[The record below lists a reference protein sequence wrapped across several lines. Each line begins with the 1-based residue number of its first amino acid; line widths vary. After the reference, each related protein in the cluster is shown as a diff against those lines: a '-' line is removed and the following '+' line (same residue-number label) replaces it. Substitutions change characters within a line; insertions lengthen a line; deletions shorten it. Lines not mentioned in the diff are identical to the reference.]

1 LKRIIT
7 AIALAIATAAPAR
20 AAEVA
25 GVAFEPAAQVAGE
38 TLQLNGAGLRKRFFV
53 EVYAAGL
60 YVPQRTSSAS
70 ALLAQ
75 EGPRRVVIAMLRD
88 VGSDQFSVA
97 ISDALAANHTP
108 AQLASLSGPIEA
120 FKSNLAAIGEARSG
134 DRIHFDYSPAAGT
147 RILVNGAQKGASIP
161 GPELYRAVLRVWLGD
176 APVDAGLKQALLG
189 L

>member
-1 LKRIIT
+1 LKRVIS
-7 AIALAIATAAPAR
+7 AIALVIAVGAPAR

-25 GVAFEPAAQVAGE
+25 GVAFEPAAEVAGE

-60 YVPQRTSSAS
+60 YVPQPARSGP

-88 VGSDQFSVA
+88 VGADQFSVA
-97 ISDALAANHTP
+97 ISDGLAANHTP
-108 AQLASLSGPIEA
+108 AQLAALSGQIQA
-120 FKSNLAAIGEARSG
+120 LQANLAAIGEARRG
-134 DRIHFDYSPAAGT
+134 DRIHFDYTPAAGT
-147 RILVNGAQKGASIP
+147 RILVNGAQKGAAIP

>member
-1 LKRIIT
+1 MT
-7 AIALAIATAAPAR
+7 AIALVIATAAPAQAK

-25 GVAFEPAAQVAGE
+25 GVAFEPSAQVAGE
-38 TLQLNGAGLRKRFFV
+38 TLQLNGAGLRERFFV

-60 YVPQRTSSAS
+60 YVPQRTSSAG

-88 VGSDQFSVA
+88 VGADQFSVA
-97 ISDALAANHTP
+97 ISDGLAANHTP
-108 AQLASLSGPIEA
+108 AQLASLSKQIEA
-120 FKSNLAAIGEARSG
+120 FQANLAAIGEARSG
-134 DRIHFDYSPAAGT
+134 DRIHFDYTPAAGT
-147 RILVNGAQKGASIP
+147 RILVNGAQKGAAIP

-176 APVDAGLKQALLG
+176 APVDAGLKRALLG